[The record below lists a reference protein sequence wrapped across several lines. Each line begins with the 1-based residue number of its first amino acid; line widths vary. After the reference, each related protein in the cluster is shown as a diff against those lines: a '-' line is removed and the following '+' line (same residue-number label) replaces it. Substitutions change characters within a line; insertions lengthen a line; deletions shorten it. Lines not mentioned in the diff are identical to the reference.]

1 MIRGWICD
9 GQLNLRFFTYCRL
22 RWSKMKQKI
31 GTDRI
36 GHHLELW
43 WRRERAHKGFFATAA
58 AFGWILWEF
67 AVESLP
73 ERRKQRYGDAE
84 YDWDFRVNTT
94 GGSVQGRDRFL
105 GLLHS
110 PYMPSEPG
118 LFREIL
124 DTLLSVAQIDLR
136 EFVFIDLGSGKGRTL
151 LMASNYSFRKII
163 GVELLPSLNVSA
175 QENIAA
181 YKSENQ
187 KCFAMES
194 VCGDACEFAFPEE
207 PFVLYLFNPLPED
220 GLIRVLRNLQASLEE
235 NPRDA
240 FVLYHNPLLEKHL
253 SNQSWLA
260 KLTGTQQ
267 FAIYRFDSHAT

>member
-1 MIRGWICD
+1 
-9 GQLNLRFFTYCRL
+9 
-22 RWSKMKQKI
+22 MKDENA
-31 GTDRI
+31 TDRI
-36 GHHLELW
+36 GRHVALW
-43 WRRERAHKGFFATAA
+43 WKHERAQKGLLSSASAFAR
-58 AFGWILWEF
+58 ILWEF

-94 GGSVQGRDRFL
+94 GGSVRGRDRFL

-110 PYMPSEPG
+110 PYMPTEPA

-124 DTLLSVAQIDLR
+124 DKLLSVAPIDLR
-136 EFVFIDLGSGKGRTL
+136 DFVFIDLGSGKGRTL
-151 LMASNYSFRKII
+151 LMASDYPFREIV
-163 GVELLPSLNVSA
+163 GVELLPSLHQSA

-187 KCFAMES
+187 KCFALES
-194 VCGDACEFAFPEE
+194 TCGDAGEFAFPDG
-207 PFVLYLFNPLPED
+207 PLVLYLFNPLPES
-220 GLIRVLRNLQASLEE
+220 GLVRVLQNLQASLEK

-253 SNQSWLA
+253 NDRSWLQ
-260 KLTGTQQ
+260 KLAGTQQ
-267 FAIYRFDSHAT
+267 FAIYQFRFQATFAAT